1 MEAIEPGSFWFAFAL
16 TAATGLSTGIG
27 GLLALFARRTNTRF
41 LSVALGFSAGVMIY
55 VSMVEILPEA
65 MRSLAGEMGSRSGL
79 WAAVVAFFG
88 GMLIIAVIDKMVP
101 SAENPHEAH
110 SVEEMEDPTMSGT
123 HNHRLLRMGLLT
135 ALAIAI
141 HNFPEGVATFLAALH
156 DPALGVPIAIAIALH
171 NIPEGIAVSVPVY
184 YATGS
189 RIKAFWYSFLS
200 GVAEPIGALV
210 GYMVLVTILNE
221 MMLGI
226 AFAAV
231 GGIMVFISLD
241 GLLPAAREFGEHHL
255 SMYGVV
261 SGMAVMAVSLVLLG

>member
-16 TAATGLSTGIG
+16 TAAAGLSTGIG

-156 DPALGVPIAIAIALH
+156 DPALGVPIAIAIAL
-171 NIPEGIAVSVPVY
+171 PYPRIAVSVPVY
-184 YATGS
+184 YAAGS
-189 RIKAFWYSFLS
+189 RINGFSLSFRGGRAYWRS
-200 GVAEPIGALV
+200 GGLYGA
-210 GYMVLVTILNE
+210 G
-221 MMLGI
+221 
-226 AFAAV
+226 
-231 GGIMVFISLD
+231 
-241 GLLPAAREFGEHHL
+241 HH
-255 SMYGVV
+255 SE
-261 SGMAVMAVSLVLLG
+261 